1 MARSS
6 SSKQWL
12 KEHFSDRFVKQAKEE
27 GYRSRAVYKLM
38 EIQKRDQIIKPG
50 MMVIDLGA
58 APGGWCQL
66 ISRWVGDKG
75 KIIALDILPMNSVA
89 HVEFIQGDFREPEI
103 SDLLLQTANHQ
114 KADVIL
120 SDMAPNTSGMSSVDQ
135 PRSMYLAELSLL
147 LCEKMLK
154 NNGCLVVKVF
164 QGEGYDLFLKNL
176 KTYFKTVTVRKP
188 EASRGRSRENYLVA
202 KGFSKS

>member
-27 GYRSRAVYKLM
+27 GYRSRAVYKLI
-38 EIQKRDQIIKPG
+38 EIQKRDQIIKAD
-50 MMVIDLGA
+50 MTVIDLGA
-58 APGGWCQL
+58 APGGWSQL
-66 ISRWVGDKG
+66 ISQWVGGKG
-75 KIIALDILPMNSVA
+75 KIIALDILPMNPLA
-89 HVEFIQGDFREPEI
+89 HVEFIQGDFREPEVLE
-103 SDLLLQTANHQ
+103 LLLQAAKNQ
-114 KADVIL
+114 KADVII

-135 PRSMYLAELSLL
+135 PRAMYLAELSLM

-154 NNGCLVVKVF
+154 KNGCLVVKVF
-164 QGEGYDLFLKNL
+164 QGEGYDLFLKSL

-202 KGFSKS
+202 KGFIK

>member
-27 GYRSRAVYKLM
+27 GYRSRAVYKLI
-38 EIQKRDQIIKPG
+38 EIQKRDQIIKAG
-50 MMVIDLGA
+50 MTVIDLGA
-58 APGGWCQL
+58 APGGWSQL
-66 ISRWVGDKG
+66 ISQWVGEKG
-75 KIIALDILPMNSVA
+75 KIIALDILPMNPLA
-89 HVEFIQGDFREPEI
+89 HVEFIQGDFREPEVLE
-103 SDLLLQTANHQ
+103 LLLQAAKNQ
-114 KADVIL
+114 KADVII

-135 PRSMYLAELSLL
+135 PRAMYLAELSLM

-154 NNGCLVVKVF
+154 KNGCLVVKVF

-202 KGFSKS
+202 KGFIK